1 MILSL
6 HIENIAV
13 VKSLDI
19 DLCSGFTALT
29 GETGAGKSIIV
40 DCLSI
45 LGGARADKDMI
56 RRGESFGEV
65 SAVFGGIN
73 QRARDI
79 ISELGFSLQDDT
91 VMLSRTVF
99 ADAPARARLNGRAIT
114 NSVLREIAA
123 ALFNIHGQS
132 DNQRLLSR
140 ENHLAILDTYA
151 DCEDAVR
158 EYSEIYKAVLH
169 ARCKLDAL
177 SRDVMENNRMREM
190 LRYQIDDIASLKLK
204 VGEEEALFAE
214 SKRLQSAERIKK
226 SCSLV
231 ERAVNGGEKG
241 AGAIYLIDRAQSAL
255 LQISDA
261 IPEAKS
267 LAERMGDI
275 RYELEDIS
283 ATVGDI
289 SGVSDEDPSA
299 KIDKIEGRLDAISK
313 LKRKYGS
320 TVEEILKFKSD
331 AEARLDMIENS
342 EEQTAALEA
351 EIKELESKARAKA
364 LEIREVRAAAAEA
377 LRERVVENLAFLDM
391 PKVRFK
397 IELEPT
403 AELTARGLDS
413 AEFLISANPGEPL
426 MPMIKIASGGELARI
441 MLSLKSVLNECDG
454 IDTAIFDEID
464 TGISGK
470 TSRKVGIKLKEISE
484 GTQVLC
490 VTHSAQI
497 ASLATSHLF
506 VSKSECD
513 GRTCSAIST
522 LDEQGRIEEIARI
535 LGGIEVSDTQRLA
548 AREMIYGAEC
558 AYE

>member
-13 VKSLDI
+13 VKCLDI
-19 DLCSGFTALT
+19 DLGGFTALT

-40 DCLSI
+40 DCLGI

-65 SAVFGGIN
+65 SAVFGEIN
-73 QRARDI
+73 QRAKDMI
-79 ISELGFSLQDDT
+79 AELGFSLQEDT
-91 VMLSRTVF
+91 VMLSRTIF
-99 ADAPARARLNGRAIT
+99 ADAPAKARLNGRVIT

-123 ALFNIHGQS
+123 ALFNIHGQN
-132 DNQRLLSR
+132 DNQRLLDR
-140 ENHLAILDTYA
+140 ENHLALLDTYA
-151 DCEDAVR
+151 GCEEMVE
-158 EYSEIYKAVLH
+158 EYSDIYKAVLH
-169 ARCKLDAL
+169 TRCRLDAL

-190 LRYQIDDIASLKLK
+190 LRYQIDDIAALKLK
-204 VGEEEALFAE
+204 EGEEEALIAE

-231 ERAVNGGEKG
+231 LRAVNGGDKG
-241 AGAIYLIDRAQSAL
+241 AGAVYLIDRAQSAL

-261 IPEAKS
+261 IPEAKA
-267 LAERMGDI
+267 LAERMGEV

-289 SGVSDEDPSA
+289 SGVAEEDPTA

-320 TVEEILKFKSD
+320 TVDEILKFKSD
-331 AEARLDMIENS
+331 AEARLDMIENAD
-342 EEQTAALEA
+342 EQIEALEA
-351 EIKELESKARAKA
+351 EISALETKARDKA
-364 LEIREVRAAAAEA
+364 LEIRRIREGAAEA
-377 LRERVVENLAFLDM
+377 LTARVVENLTFLDM

-397 IELEPT
+397 ISLEPT
-403 AELTARGLDS
+403 DELTARGLDT
-413 AEFLISANPGEPL
+413 AEFLISANLGEPL

-470 TSRKVGIKLKEISE
+470 TSRKVGIKLKEISD

-506 VSKSECD
+506 ISKSECE
-513 GRTCSAIST
+513 GRTCTAIT
-522 LDEQGRIEEIARI
+522 ELDEQGRIEEIARI
-535 LGGIEVSDTQRLA
+535 LGGIEVSDTQRQA
-548 AREMIYGAEC
+548 AREMIYEF
-558 AYE
+558 

>member
-19 DLCSGFTALT
+19 DLGGGFTAMT

-40 DCLSI
+40 DCLGV
-45 LGGARADKDMI
+45 LGGARVDKDMI

-73 QRARDI
+73 QRAKDI
-79 ISELGFSLQDDT
+79 ISELGFSTEDDT

-99 ADAPARARLNGRAIT
+99 ADAPAKARLNGRAIT
-114 NSVLREIAA
+114 NSVLREISA
-123 ALFNIHGQS
+123 ALFNIHGQN
-132 DNQRLLSR
+132 DNQRLLNR
-140 ENHLAILDTYA
+140 ENHLALLDTYA
-151 DCEDAVR
+151 GCEEIVE

-169 ARCKLDAL
+169 TRCRLDAL

-190 LRYQIDDIASLKLK
+190 LRYQIEDIAALKLK
-204 VGEEEALFAE
+204 EGEEEALIAE

-231 ERAVNGGEKG
+231 ERAVNGGDKG
-241 AGAIYLIDRAQSAL
+241 AGAIYLVDRAQSAL

-261 IPEAKS
+261 IPEAKA
-267 LAERMGDI
+267 LAERMGDV
-275 RYELEDIS
+275 RYELEDIC
-283 ATVGDI
+283 ATMCDI
-289 SGVSDEDPSA
+289 SGVADEDPTA
-299 KIDKIEGRLDAISK
+299 RIDKIEGRLDAISK

-320 TVEEILKFKSD
+320 TVEEILKFKAD

-342 EEQTAALEA
+342 EEQT
-351 EIKELESKARAKA
+351 EILTRELKELEAKARDKA
-364 LEIREVRAAAAEA
+364 LEIREIRERAAESLTA
-377 LRERVVENLAFLDM
+377 RVVENLVFLDM
-391 PKVRFK
+391 PKVRFR
-397 IELEPT
+397 IALEPT
-403 AELTARGLDS
+403 AELTARGLDA

-470 TSRKVGIKLKEISE
+470 TSRKVGIKLREISA

-506 VSKSECD
+506 ISKSEQD
-513 GRTCSAIST
+513 GRTCTAVT
-522 LDEQGRIEEIARI
+522 ELDEAGRIEEIARI
-535 LGGIEVSDTQRLA
+535 LGGIEVSDTQRQA
-548 AREMIYGAEC
+548 AREMIYEI
-558 AYE
+558 